1 MTERAAVAGP
11 GPVSRLSRRHFLRG
25 LGAGAGGLV
34 LGSALSSCSPP
45 GQAAVPLPSSVR
57 DLSGTER
64 VVRFAN
70 WHQYMDTS
78 PDGSR
83 YPTLE
88 EFTRQ
93 TGIRVDYSKPIRS
106 DEQFAGQLGLSL
118 AMGRDPG
125 FDVVVLTDWMV
136 AQLTA
141 LGWVQP
147 LSAGHLLNAYRRLLP
162 SLRNQPLPGVLAH
175 SVPWQGSFTGI
186 AWNAK
191 LTGRP
196 VTSMT
201 DLLTSPDLHGKVG
214 LVAEMRDVIGLTLL
228 DLGYEPEHVTD
239 AQFNAALSRVDAAF
253 RNGQIKTVTN
263 NVYLDMIGGKLA
275 AAVEWPG
282 DITYYQSAHPEL
294 RFALPPAGWMLYT
307 DNMVIPAYA
316 AHREN
321 AERLMDFYYQPEIAA
336 QLTESQEYL
345 CPVAGTQQVLRRS
358 NPALARDPYAFPP
371 ARLVEQ
377 AHVFRM
383 LTTAQDQDYTSRY
396 AATVGL

>member
-1 MTERAAVAGP
+1 VTERAAVAGS
-11 GPVSRLSRRHFLRG
+11 GPVSRLSRRRFLCG

-34 LGSALSSCSPP
+34 LGSALSSCSPS
-45 GQAAVPLPSSVR
+45 GQAAVPPPGSPR
-57 DLSGTER
+57 DLSVTER

-70 WHQYMDTS
+70 WQQYIDTS

-93 TGIRVDYSKPIRS
+93 TGIRVDYSAPILS
-106 DEQFAGQLGLSL
+106 NEQLAGQLGLSL
-118 AMGRDPG
+118 AMGHDPG

-147 LSAGHLLNAYRRLLP
+147 LSTGALPHASRRLLP
-162 SLRNQPLPGVLAH
+162 GLRDKPLPGVLAY

-196 VTSMT
+196 VTGIM
-201 DLLTSPDLHGKVG
+201 DLLNSPDLHGKVG
-214 LVAEMRDVIGLTLL
+214 LVAEMRDVMGLLLL
-228 DLGYEPEHVTD
+228 DLGYEPEQVTD
-239 AQFNAALSRVDAAF
+239 TQFNAALSRVDAAF
-253 RNGQIKTVTN
+253 RSGQVKTVSD
-263 NVYLDMIGGKLA
+263 NVYLDMVAGKLA
-275 AAVEWPG
+275 AAVAWPG
-282 DITYYQSAHPEL
+282 DITYYQPTHPEL
-294 RFALPPAGWMLYT
+294 GFALPSAGWMLYT
-307 DNMVIPAYA
+307 DNMMIPAYA

-321 AERLMDFYYQPEIAA
+321 AERLMDFYYQPDIAA

-345 CPVAGTQQVLRRS
+345 CPVSGTQPVLRRS
-358 NPALARDPYAFPP
+358 NPVLARDPYIFPP
-371 ARLVEQ
+371 ATLMEQ
-377 AHVFRM
+377 AHVFRQ